1 MINKPRLFAVAR
13 QHGKTAI
20 VWEDIKKHY
29 KMLKKYTLTHNRQTS
44 TVHANS
50 ALEALIDYSL
60 FLKNNNQN
68 KFQLEIT
75 KDGQKLGVWV
85 R

>member
-1 MINKPRLFAVAR
+1 MKRYA
-13 QHGKTAI
+13 
-20 VWEDIKKHY
+20 
-29 KMLKKYTLTHNRQTS
+29 LTNNRQIS

-60 FLKNNNQN
+60 FLKNNGQN
-68 KFQLEIT
+68 KFQLEVT

>member
-1 MINKPRLFAVAR
+1 LEESAGGRSSFKNM
-13 QHGKTAI
+13 
-20 VWEDIKKHY
+20 
-29 KMLKKYTLTHNRQTS
+29 KKYTLTHNRQTS

-60 FLKNNNQN
+60 FLKNNGQN
-68 KFQLEIT
+68 KFQLEVT
-75 KDGQKLGVWV
+75 KDGQRLGVWV

>member
-1 MINKPRLFAVAR
+1 MKR
-13 QHGKTAI
+13 
-20 VWEDIKKHY
+20 
-29 KMLKKYTLTHNRQTS
+29 YTLTHNRQIS

-50 ALEALIDYSL
+50 VLEALIDYSL
-60 FLKNNNQN
+60 FLKNNGQN
-68 KFQLEIT
+68 KFQLEVT

>member
-1 MINKPRLFAVAR
+1 MGKLDQIIISR
-13 QHGKTAI
+13 QLGKTATTT
-20 VWEDIKKHY
+20 EFLKQHFQS
-29 KMLKKYTLTHNRQTS
+29 MKKYTLTHNRQTS

-60 FLKNNNQN
+60 FLKNNGQN

-75 KDGQKLGVWV
+75 KDGQRLAVWV